1 MAESLFDEIKRYVDF
16 APSDEAALIA
26 LHKVAQPHFSA
37 IADEFYERLRAFPAA
52 AQVFRNDEQVDRLKV
67 TMRGWMDRLL
77 GGPWDQTY
85 FELRSRIGRVHV
97 QVRLP
102 QRYMFTAMNVIRVH
116 LLAIAHRDLAG
127 DAAQLQRVA
136 AALHKIIDLDLVIML
151 ESYRDDSMDAVRRYE
166 RMEKELLER
175 RLAISETRYHEIVEN
190 AEVMIIAI
198 DHAGRIVLFNRK
210 AEEVSGY
217 KRGEVLGEPCLEL
230 LCTAE
235 SRPQAEAALM
245 AASPERRGGA
255 FDAVLRTQSGALR
268 WTSWQVTRL
277 AAPGGAVACV
287 IGRDVT
293 DERALAQRTRR
304 AERLAG
310 LGTLAAGLAHEI
322 RNPLNSA
329 QLQLTLVERRLAK
342 ATSTDREKALVAARV
357 VREELAR
364 LGGLVEEFLDFAR
377 PRSLRLAAGDLC
389 ETVKTVIT
397 LLEPEMEEAGL
408 TVVTRLE
415 GPVAARYD
423 DERIKQVLLNLVRN
437 AVEAAGRGGHV
448 GLSVSRNVH
457 TGVIEVEDS
466 GPGPAPDVNI
476 FAPFTTTKES
486 GTGLG
491 LPIVHRIVSA
501 HGGEVSWHRANDSTV
516 FRIELPLDGPVE
528 PTSS

>member
-1 MAESLFDEIKRYVDF
+1 MAESLFDEIKRYVNF
-16 APSDEAALIA
+16 GPEDEAALTA
-26 LHKVAQPHFSA
+26 LHEVASPHFSA

-52 AQVFRNDEQVDRLKV
+52 ASVFRNDAQVERLKV
-67 TMRGWMDRLL
+67 TMRAWMDRLL
-77 GGPWDQTY
+77 RGPWDLDY

-102 QRYMFTAMNVIRVH
+102 QRYMFTAMDVIRVH
-116 LLAIAHRDLAG
+116 LLAIAHRQLAG
-127 DAAQLQRVA
+127 DPARLQAVG
-136 AALHKIIDLDLVIML
+136 AALQKILDIDLTIML
-151 ESYRDDSMDAVRRYE
+151 ESYRDDSMAAVRRYE

-190 AEVMIIAI
+190 AGVMIIAV
-198 DHAGRIVLFNRK
+198 DHDGRIVLFNRK
-210 AEEVSGY
+210 AEDVTEY
-217 KRGEVLGEPCLEL
+217 KRGEVLGELCLEL
-230 LCTAE
+230 LCSPE
-235 SRPQAEAALM
+235 SRDQAQAAL
-245 AASPERRGGA
+245 AVADPDRRGGA
-255 FDAVLRTQSGALR
+255 FEAVLRTQSGAR
-268 WTSWQVTRL
+268 RSTAWQVTRL

-287 IGRDVT
+287 IGRDIT
-293 DERALAQRTRR
+293 DELALAKRTRR

-329 QLQLTLVERRLAK
+329 QLQLTLVERRVSK
-342 ATSTDREKALVAARV
+342 GTPTDREKALVAARV

-377 PRSLRLAAGDLC
+377 PRELRLAGGDLC
-389 ETVKTVIT
+389 ETVRTVVT
-397 LLEPEMEEAGL
+397 LLEPELEEAGL
-408 TVVTRLE
+408 TVVSRLE

-448 GLSVSRNVH
+448 VVGVSRNVH
-457 TGVIEVEDS
+457 TAVVEVEDS
-466 GPGPAPDVNI
+466 GSGPAPDVNI

-501 HGGEVSWHRANDSTV
+501 HGGEVSWHRSNDSTV

-528 PTSS
+528 QRSR

>member
-1 MAESLFDEIKRYVDF
+1 MAESLLDEIKRYVDF
-16 APSDEAALIA
+16 GPGDEAALIA
-26 LHKVAQPHFSA
+26 LHEVAHPHFPT
-37 IADEFYERLRAFPAA
+37 IADDFYDRLRSFPAA
-52 AQVFRNDEQVDRLKV
+52 AQVFRNQEQVERLKV
-67 TMRGWMDRLL
+67 TLQAWMDRLL
-77 GGPWDQTY
+77 RGPWDQDY
-85 FELRSRIGRVHV
+85 FERRSRIGRVHV

-102 QRYMFTAMNVIRVH
+102 QRYMFTAMDVIRVH
-116 LLAIAHRDLAG
+116 LQEIAQRDMTG
-127 DAAQLQRVA
+127 DAARRQQVA
-136 AALHKIIDLDLVIML
+136 AALHKILDIDLTIML
-151 ESYRDDSMDAVRRYE
+151 ESYRDDSVAAVRRYE
-166 RMEKELLER
+166 QMEKELLER

-190 AEVMIIAI
+190 ADVMIIAI

-210 AEEVSGY
+210 AEEVTEY
-217 KRGEVLGEPCLEL
+217 KRREVLGEPCLEL
-230 LCTAE
+230 LWTAE
-235 SRPQAEAALM
+235 SRPDAEAAM
-245 AASPERRGGA
+245 AAAAPNRRGGV

-268 WTSWQVTRL
+268 WTAWQVTRL

-293 DERALAQRTRR
+293 DERAMAQRTHR

-342 ATSTDREKALVAARV
+342 ATPSNREKALVAARV

-364 LGGLVEEFLDFAR
+364 LGGLVGEFLDFAR
-377 PRSLRLAAGDLC
+377 PHTLRLAGGDLC

-408 TVVTRLE
+408 TLVTRLDA
-415 GPVAARYD
+415 PVAARYD
-423 DERIKQVLLNLVRN
+423 DEQIKQVLLNLVRN

-448 GLSVSRNVH
+448 AISVSRNVH

-466 GPGPAPDVNI
+466 GPGPSADVDI

-491 LPIVHRIVSA
+491 LPIVHRIASA
-501 HGGEVSWHRANDSTV
+501 HGGEVSWRRSNDSTV
-516 FRIELPLDGPVE
+516 FRIELPLDGPLE
-528 PTSS
+528 PTTS